1 MKEKVVEI
9 LAEVTNISAE
19 ELLKKADS
27 KDLWESLTNVEIII
41 ALEEEYEVCFEQEE
55 IAEMNSVNK
64 IVNILESKLA

>member
-9 LAEVTNISAE
+9 LAQVTNIPAE
-19 ELLKKADS
+19 ELMEKADS

-41 ALEEEYEVCFEQEE
+41 ALEEEFEVCFEQEE

-64 IVNILESKLA
+64 IIEMLDAKLA